1 MMTSGAYFKRA
12 MPAFSLV
19 ELLSAMAVLA
29 MVLAILLQ
37 VVNGVLQSARMQSQQ
52 MESVGA
58 ARRALDIM
66 AVDLSG
72 AIIGESSAILAS
84 PANLA
89 LITDRRGTN
98 ISNHRFLAVTYSLN
112 GTQLVRTYR
121 SVSFNEADLLT
132 AAQDTNGASVTSLT
146 DGILGLNLRVITT
159 SGPQATTNTDSAN
172 YATALYNGL
181 AVPAG
186 WKALITASPAFASSL
201 TNRAQA
207 LEVWIAA
214 VDEQNRRI
222 LEGAGNLAT
231 AQTALESNPTLWR
244 SAIDSAN
251 IPLPAKSAIRI
262 LNKTIP
268 LP

>member
-1 MMTSGAYFKRA
+1 
-12 MPAFSLV
+12 
-19 ELLSAMAVLA
+19 
-29 MVLAILLQ
+29 
-37 VVNGVLQSARMQSQQ
+37 MQSQQ
-52 MESVGA
+52 MDSTGA

-66 AVDLSG
+66 ALDLSRAVG
-72 AIIGESSAILAS
+72 NESTAVLVGPTKLAM
-84 PANLA
+84 
-89 LITDRRGTN
+89 ITDRRGTN
-98 ISNHRFLAVTYSLN
+98 VSNHRFLAVTYSMN

-121 SVSFNEADLLT
+121 SVSFSEVDLMR
-132 AAQDTNGASVTSLT
+132 AAEDSNNAVVTTLT
-146 DGILGLNLRVITT
+146 DGILGWNLRVVTT
-159 SGPQATTNTDSAN
+159 SGPQAATNTSSAN
-172 YATALYNGL
+172 YATNNYNGF
-181 AVPAG
+181 AVPSG

-214 VDEQNRRI
+214 VDDQNQRI
-222 LEGAGNLAT
+222 LNGSGSLTT
-231 AQTALESNPTLWR
+231 AQAALSTNPALWR

>member
-1 MMTSGAYFKRA
+1 MKTCGGDFKLA
-12 MPAFSLV
+12 VPAFSLI
-19 ELLSAMAVLA
+19 ELLTSMAVLA
-29 MVLAILLQ
+29 MVMAMLLQ
-37 VVNGVLQSARMQSQQ
+37 VVNGILQSTRVQTQQ
-52 MESVGA
+52 MDSTGA

-72 AIIGESSAILAS
+72 AVVNESAAVLAG

-98 ISNHRFLAVTYSLN
+98 ASNHRFLAVTYGLN
-112 GTQLVRTYR
+112 GNQLMRTYR
-121 SVSFNEADLLT
+121 SVSFNETNLLT
-132 AAQDTNGASVTSLT
+132 AAQETNNAAVTSLT
-146 DGILGLNLRVITT
+146 DGILAWNLRVVTT
-159 SGPQATTNTDSAN
+159 SGPQATTNTDTTN
-172 YATALYNGL
+172 YAAALYNGF
-181 AVPAG
+181 AVPPG

-222 LEGAGNLAT
+222 LEDAGNLAT
-231 AQTALESNPTLWR
+231 AQTALGSNPTLWR
-244 SAIDSAN
+244 AAIDSAN

>member
-1 MMTSGAYFKRA
+1 MKTCGRDLKLAA
-12 MPAFSLV
+12 PAFSLI
-19 ELLSAMAVLA
+19 ELLTSMAVMA

-37 VVNGVLQSARMQSQQ
+37 VVNGILQTTRMQSQQ
-52 MESVGA
+52 MDSTAA

-66 AVDLSG
+66 ALDLSK
-72 AIIGESSAILAS
+72 AVVSESAAVLVG
-84 PANLA
+84 PTNLA

-98 ISNHRFLAVTYSLN
+98 SSNHRYLAVTYSLN

-121 SVSFNEADLLT
+121 SVSFNEVDLLA
-132 AAQDTNGASVTSLT
+132 AAQETNNAATTSLAN
-146 DGILGLNLRVITT
+146 GILGWNLQVITT
-159 SGPQATTNTDSAN
+159 SGPQAATNIDSAN
-172 YATALYNGL
+172 YATALYNGF

-214 VDEQNRRI
+214 VDEQNQGI
-222 LEGAGNLAT
+222 LTDTGSLTT
-231 AQTALESNPTLWR
+231 AQAALTNNPALWR
-244 SAIDSAN
+244 SDIDSAN

>member
-1 MMTSGAYFKRA
+1 
-12 MPAFSLV
+12 
-19 ELLSAMAVLA
+19 MAVLA
-29 MVLAILLQ
+29 MVMAILLQ
-37 VVNGVLQSARMQSQQ
+37 VVNGILQSTRIQSQQ
-52 MESVGA
+52 MDSVGA

-72 AIIGESSAILAS
+72 AVIGESTAVLAG

-89 LITDRRGTN
+89 LITDRRGSTN
-98 ISNHRFLAVTYSLN
+98 ASTHRFLAVTYSLN

-132 AAQDTNGASVTSLT
+132 AAQDTNNATVTSLT

-159 SGPQATTNTDSAN
+159 SGPQATTNANSAN
-172 YATALYNGL
+172 YATALYNGFT
-181 AVPAG
+181 VPAP

-222 LEGAGNLAT
+222 LEGAGSITA
-231 AQTALESNPTLWR
+231 AQTALGSNPTLWR

-251 IPLPAKSAIRI
+251 IPLPAKSAVRI

>member
-1 MMTSGAYFKRA
+1 MKTCGGYFKLA
-12 MPAFSLV
+12 VPAFSLI
-19 ELLSAMAVLA
+19 ELLTSMAVLA
-29 MVLAILLQ
+29 MVMAMLLQ
-37 VVNGVLQSARMQSQQ
+37 VVNGILQSTRVQTQQ
-52 MESVGA
+52 MDSTGA

-72 AIIGESSAILAS
+72 AVVNESAAVLVG
-84 PANLA
+84 PTNLA

-98 ISNHRFLAVTYSLN
+98 ASNHRFLAVTYSMN
-112 GTQLVRTYR
+112 GTQLVRAYR
-121 SVSFNEADLLT
+121 SVSFNEANLLT
-132 AAQDTNGASVTSLT
+132 AAQETNNAAVTSLT
-146 DGILGLNLRVITT
+146 DGILAWNLRVVTT
-159 SGPQATTNTDSAN
+159 SGPQATTNTDTTN
-172 YATALYNGL
+172 YAAALYNGF

-222 LEGAGNLAT
+222 LEDAGNLAT
-231 AQTALESNPTLWR
+231 AQTALGSNPALWR
-244 SAIDSAN
+244 AAIDSAN